1 MSDHSLQSATTVKIA
16 GTSIH
21 GTYDTARGVAS
32 LFAFFGWLIVVVG
45 IMAGVAGLSLG
56 APFNFLIVAVGVGIA
71 AIGLLLVAAEQM
83 LRASVDSADYS
94 RQALLLQ
101 IGLAERRSEI
111 DLGYHPA
118 PMLSGMPR
126 PTTSPER
133 LRSKP
138 SGTIEETYEYKG
150 KRILKIGADYFV
162 EGHDQPYNSLY
173 TVRLI
178 IDRGDA

>member
-1 MSDHSLQSATTVKIA
+1 
-16 GTSIH
+16 
-21 GTYDTARGVAS
+21 
-32 LFAFFGWLIVVVG
+32 
-45 IMAGVAGLSLG
+45 
-56 APFNFLIVAVGVGIA
+56 
-71 AIGLLLVAAEQM
+71 
-83 LRASVDSADYS
+83 
-94 RQALLLQ
+94 
-101 IGLAERRSEI
+101 
-111 DLGYHPA
+111 
-118 PMLSGMPR
+118 MLSGMPR

-162 EGHDQPYNSLY
+162 EGHDQAYNSLY